1 MIHARKTRDE
11 PNVERLI
18 SALQAIA
25 EMTINDSTN
34 HAELTALMKAVAAIA
49 LREWCC
55 GDAACYNESSGV
67 GCAIV
72 AEGGSEAAL
81 WERVSR

>member
-1 MIHARKTRDE
+1 MSRKTREE
-11 PNVERLI
+11 PDVERLI

-25 EMTINDSTN
+25 EMKMAASTD
-34 HAELTALMKAVAAIA
+34 HAQLTALMQAVATIA
-49 LREWCC
+49 LRKWCC

-72 AEGGSEAAL
+72 AEGGSEPAL